1 MQYAEYIDSDN
12 PYGLREVYWPISAYL
27 NEEFAKWTVDYFFSV
42 LPQVANVTGAQPV
55 LVYQAVSEPML
66 KNMTKYG
73 GNALGL
79 EASKG
84 PVHLMHISFWWDN
97 ASDDDT
103 VYNWVGSF
111 WDTVLAKAKDM
122 GIYNEWIYMNYA
134 SQFQNVIAGY
144 GAENKARLQKI
155 AAKYDP
161 QGVWQTLQPGYF
173 KLTHAPVVT
182 SP

>member
-1 MQYAEYIDSDN
+1 
-12 PYGLREVYWPISAYL
+12 
-27 NEEFAKWTVDYFFSV
+27 
-42 LPQVANVTGAQPV
+42 
-55 LVYQAVSEPML
+55 ML

-84 PVHLMHISFWWDN
+84 PVHLMSVSFWWDD
-97 ASDDDT
+97 ASDDET

-111 WDTVLAKAKDM
+111 WDTILAKAKVM

-144 GAENKARLQKI
+144 GAENKARLQQI

-173 KLTHAPVVT
+173 KLTHAPVAK